1 MHGQVS
7 ECSVN
12 TELYLLEENKRAKT
26 AQHQS
31 CRCVCYHLSSGKCVP
46 ARSRFDRHTFRAVF
60 VLFTCSNFLYF
71 LADLI
76 KVLICQMRQMTISTE
91 PYQTKE
97 QRKLHPHKLSFPKR
111 SENYWLISNQT
122 PKQHNTAHLPQNW
135 QIGGKLFLPYWWR
148 WNIKLI
154 FNGKVW
160 FIFWFGIDGEMLGN
174 PGMDNILIWT
184 KQIGFDITMSK
195 QNMITSHAHYWH

>member
-31 CRCVCYHLSSGKCVP
+31 CRCVCYHLSSGKCAP

-71 LADLI
+71 LGDLI
-76 KVLICQMRQMTISTE
+76 K
-91 PYQTKE
+91 
-97 QRKLHPHKLSFPKR
+97 
-111 SENYWLISNQT
+111 
-122 PKQHNTAHLPQNW
+122 
-135 QIGGKLFLPYWWR
+135 
-148 WNIKLI
+148 
-154 FNGKVW
+154 
-160 FIFWFGIDGEMLGN
+160 
-174 PGMDNILIWT
+174 ILIWNTTSQETTSLFCILYEAVKVEIVMFFLHICQVIFPNGFPSNMYCKVWIFYHQEEIPVMGSIIQEKKDIDGLSLPLAFKTALTLT
-184 KQIGFDITMSK
+184 K
-195 QNMITSHAHYWH
+195 

>member
-31 CRCVCYHLSSGKCVP
+31 CRCVCYHLSSGKCAP

-71 LADLI
+71 LGDLI

-91 PYQTKE
+91 PCQTKE
-97 QRKLHPHKLSFPKR
+97 QRKLHSHKLSFPKR

-174 PGMDNILIWT
+174 PGMDNILMAKTNRFWYHT
-184 KQIGFDITMSK
+184 CPNKT
-195 QNMITSHAHYWH
+195 W